1 MKKILIIIISAVFLG
16 MIFAL
21 VAINYKKESV
31 KVVKNF
37 KLNPLICSL
46 NLQSCET
53 NFNDEKVTFDISPKP
68 VRFMEKTTIKI
79 SNLKT
84 DYHNL
89 TLKIYGVNM
98 NMGTIT
104 TKLHKKE
111 NHYEAV
117 VALSSC
123 LLITMRYRAEIFN
136 NDSSIGLSIDFDLK
150 R

>member
-1 MKKILIIIISAVFLG
+1 MKNFFLIVIFAIFSGV
-16 MIFAL
+16 IFAL
-21 VAINYKKESV
+21 VMVDYTREDV
-31 KVVKNF
+31 KVVKDF
-37 KLNPLICSL
+37 ELNPLVCSL

-53 NFNDEKVTFDISPKP
+53 EFQGEKVSFDISPKP

-79 SNLKT
+79 SNLKGN
-84 DYHNL
+84 YENL

-104 TKLHKKE
+104 TKLNKIE
-111 NHYEAV
+111 NGYEAV

-123 LLITMRYRAEIFN
+123 LLVTMRYRAEIFN